1 MKKILFSLAI
11 LVSLTTLA
19 QSLSINPSESYFG
32 LPNET
37 LDASFDVTNNSD
49 GDLEVIVTRL
59 IPEAYDSL
67 EGFTSTFCWGT
78 TCYPPHIN
86 VSTNPIIINA
96 GGSFDGFK
104 GTVSSMPVETELTIN
119 YCFSVVDNPSD
130 KVCTDVIFSSINPS
144 DGVTAQ
150 TYFSADLESGIDSWT
165 IVDYDGDGNNWS
177 VIDFDDNEGSV
188 LNSASYDINTGPLTP
203 DNWIITPAIN
213 LASSNAPTLYWK
225 AKALDQSW
233 ANENYSVYV
242 STQSDVNSLSSSSV
256 SFTEFIGVTN
266 GYELRTLDLSS
277 FNNETVYVAFRHHD
291 VTDMFSLNV
300 KDISVSE
307 ILQEFVEHDISS
319 SNYQVVDAEGGTG
332 TFDFTVTSYG
342 ADNLSDYDFN
352 YTINGSTSSIAS
364 NQTLSAGDQE
374 SFSFD

>member
-96 GGSFDGFK
+96 GASFDGFK

-119 YCFSVVDNPSD
+119 YCFSVVDNPSN
-130 KVCTDVIFSSINPS
+130 KVCTDVNFTSMSVPVGLEETETLFSVYPNPANDILHLKQSSQKEGIFMMYDMLGNKIYSDVITTSKSIELHEFNAGIYFYTFSINGK
-144 DGVTAQ
+144 DTEVQ
-150 TYFSADLESGIDSWT
+150 KL
-165 IVDYDGDGNNWS
+165 
-177 VIDFDDNEGSV
+177 VIS
-188 LNSASYDINTGPLTP
+188 
-203 DNWIITPAIN
+203 
-213 LASSNAPTLYWK
+213 
-225 AKALDQSW
+225 
-233 ANENYSVYV
+233 
-242 STQSDVNSLSSSSV
+242 
-256 SFTEFIGVTN
+256 
-266 GYELRTLDLSS
+266 
-277 FNNETVYVAFRHHD
+277 H
-291 VTDMFSLNV
+291 
-300 KDISVSE
+300 
-307 ILQEFVEHDISS
+307 
-319 SNYQVVDAEGGTG
+319 
-332 TFDFTVTSYG
+332 
-342 ADNLSDYDFN
+342 
-352 YTINGSTSSIAS
+352 
-364 NQTLSAGDQE
+364 
-374 SFSFD
+374 